1 MPAAG
6 REGPWAWGSSSG
18 QAGQLGVGHGCPA
31 AGLQS
36 GPSLPFHRWWLAGG
50 SRNVRTRAVG
60 SRCCASSNTGHCRG
74 EREADWGGAGERWRV
89 EVGVELRT
97 RHSLVAT
104 AHLPLGFVQGRGC
117 SYLNSWE
124 SNSPPSVLPSGDGG
138 PEDNDAV
145 AWPGA
150 GSRESSCLQGAEE
163 IPRPMGPLPCSSVEP
178 AQEEATAPRTW
189 GAACLVVDLPSAFS

>member
-1 MPAAG
+1 MGALLLDSRAGPA
-6 REGPWAWGSSSG
+6 
-18 QAGQLGVGHGCPA
+18 CP
-31 AGLQS
+31 S
-36 GPSLPFHRWWLAGG
+36 TVGG
-50 SRNVRTRAVG
+50 SQVAVG
-60 SRCCASSNTGHCRG
+60 MSAPGQSAVAAVLPPTL
-74 EREADWGGAGERWRV
+74 ERWRV

-150 GSRESSCLQGAEE
+150 GFRESSCLQGAEE